1 MTQLTPTTPDSSH
14 DAAVPAPAGHPPRTS
29 LRTVLASVDRPF
41 LALDATV
48 RLPTAMFPLGI
59 LLYVASLTGSYGL
72 GGLAVAALSIGGG
85 VGGPLVGIASDR
97 FGQRPV
103 ALAATALQ
111 VLALG
116 TVLALHGTEPLTVT
130 VALVAVVGLAN
141 PQAGAMARSRWS
153 VLARRAPGGRPGA
166 GPGPGAGHDHR
177 GFVSSAM
184 AFEGAVDETMFVV
197 GPVLVSTLA
206 ALGSPT
212 LGLVVALVLAAV
224 TQTGFGLHPSALPGR
239 VRTDGSVAEH
249 RAPLPTAYVVAL
261 LVATGSVGLVF
272 GATSTGVAARMALAG
287 TDELTGPVYALMGIG
302 SAVTGLLTTRLP
314 RGFVLELRIAVAGL
328 LLVLA
333 GLLAASVSAPVPLAL
348 ANLLL
353 GVALAPALVTSYA
366 LADRVA
372 PPGRGTTMMTALAT
386 ANVVGVAAGS
396 AVAGR
401 LVDGPGPGA
410 ALLVDAVAGAL
421 VLGAGLAALALGRRS
436 TTHG

>member
-1 MTQLTPTTPDSSH
+1 MTQLTPPTA
-14 DAAVPAPAGHPPRTS
+14 DATAPAAAGPLHRTPVT
-29 LRTVLASVDRPF
+29 TVLRSVDRAF
-41 LALDATV
+41 LALDTTV
-48 RLPTAMFPLGI
+48 RLPTAMFPLGV

-116 TVLALHGTEPLTVT
+116 TVLALHGTEPLAVT

-153 VLARRAPGGRPGA
+153 VLARRRVQDGGAPDETRT
-166 GPGPGAGHDHR
+166 R

-184 AFEGAVDETMFVV
+184 AFEGAVDEAMFVV

-239 VRTDGSVAEH
+239 VRPDGSVAEH

-261 LVATGSVGLVF
+261 LVAMGSVGLVF

-421 VLGAGLAALALGRRS
+421 VLGAGLAALALGRRGAA
-436 TTHG
+436 HG